1 MVTSD
6 ESDDAVVA
14 AIGAIGEVDGDAV
27 GDSVHPMQV
36 NRQADRKIALSSQ
49 LPIFLPRSHLTRSK
63 VSTWLQV
70 GDPVGSD
77 DVGEAVGS
85 KVVGETVGSEVVGE
99 LVGSE
104 VVGD

>member
-6 ESDDAVVA
+6 ESDDAVVLGCGVA
-14 AIGAIGEVDGDAV
+14 VVVVGEIGEVDGDAV

-49 LPIFLPRSHLTRSK
+49 LPISLPCSHLARSK

-70 GDPVGSD
+70 GARVAP
-77 DVGEAVGS
+77 AVGWAVGAYV
-85 KVVGETVGSEVVGE
+85 VVGLVGAVVGPE
-99 LVGSE
+99 
-104 VVGD
+104 